1 MYTLPSER
9 VRSGAFEFDLST
21 GELRSIEARDP
32 NSKALLREQ
41 VVQVLRMLVEREGKI
56 VTREEIKSRLWGDDT
71 VIDFDQRIN
80 VTIKALRRALGDS
93 ADNPRYIETMARH
106 GYRLMLTIEYLA
118 SAPGTAPAEVTVEAP
133 RTRGRWRGALAT
145 GALLAAGALGVWR
158 YEVYRHRISLS
169 STNTIVLADVDN
181 RTSDPVLDGALNTAL
196 RYELEQ
202 TPYLNL
208 LGLDKTYATMGQMKL
223 VPTIKITPEVARQ
236 ICSKTN
242 SKMVIADSIA
252 DAGNR
257 YHLEIGALDCSAGA
271 TLVEEGTD
279 ISARNQVVHE
289 LETTAVRL
297 RRKLGEPAESLARFN
312 QPLEKALSPSLE
324 ALESGSSAIPDS
336 KKEGALRKRCRQRPV
351 QYLNNILEQDHRAIK
366 RRVNAKQGFREFQGA
381 RRMIQDHEAVHM
393 IRKGQV
399 RWVAGDNLL
408 RQIQF
413 IDRFF
418 DLAT

>member
-1 MYTLPSER
+1 MYTLLSER
-9 VRSGAFEFDLST
+9 VRFGAFEFDLST

-41 VVQVLRMLVEREGKI
+41 VFQVLRMLVEREGKI
-56 VTREEIKSRLWGDDT
+56 VTCEEIKSRLWGDDT

-80 VTIKALRRALGDS
+80 ATIKALRRALGDS
-93 ADNPRYIETMARH
+93 ADNPRYIETVARR

-118 SAPGTAPAEVTVEAP
+118 SAPGTARAEITVEAP

-169 STNTIVLADVDN
+169 STDTIVPADVDN

-196 RYELEQ
+196 RLFR
-202 TPYLNL
+202 
-208 LGLDKTYATMGQMKL
+208 K
-223 VPTIKITPEVARQ
+223 
-236 ICSKTN
+236 
-242 SKMVIADSIA
+242 
-252 DAGNR
+252 
-257 YHLEIGALDCSAGA
+257 ALDDRSHPEPR
-271 TLVEEGTD
+271 VINTD
-279 ISARNQVVHE
+279 
-289 LETTAVRL
+289 
-297 RRKLGEPAESLARFN
+297 LA
-312 QPLEKALSPSLE
+312 AIY
-324 ALESGSSAIPDS
+324 SSAIPNS
-336 KKEGALRKRCRQRPV
+336 KKEGALRRRCRHRPV

-393 IRKGQV
+393 IRKGQL
-399 RWVAGDNLL
+399 RWVVGDNLL